1 MSDANQSIVQLWDHW
16 YNCKVVDNQQV
27 KAMEV
32 LEMVDNKPGEVSSR
46 ENRFTDSLSKIWEI
60 SLAEDQDLFHEV
72 PRRRTDT
79 LDQTLSVEA
88 LLTFQTR

>member
-46 ENRFTDSLSKIWEI
+46 ENRFTDSLSKI
-60 SLAEDQDLFHEV
+60 
-72 PRRRTDT
+72 
-79 LDQTLSVEA
+79 
-88 LLTFQTR
+88 